1 MVVPKVTVTLFPQ
14 YRHITITLSRY
25 IQRGVTM
32 KSSRAVIAWC
42 GRKPALLT
50 LLLTLSSTAMA
61 TDTPPPQYPNYPSE
75 TPSAFKPVTS
85 SYDYVERDV
94 MIPMRDGVKLNTVIL
109 IPKGAT
115 HTGIVLTRTPY
126 DAKALTHH
134 VMSGHLGPMLE
145 GYDNATDV
153 IVEDGYIRVIQDI
166 RGKYGSGGDYVM
178 NRPVHG
184 PLNPTPVDD
193 ATDTYDT
200 IDWLVKNIPESNG
213 KVGTIGISYDGFE
226 PLMSLVNPHPALKVA
241 VPMNPMVD
249 GWMGDDWFHQGAFR
263 QQNMSYIY
271 EQVATRDNS
280 DKWWTNYH
288 DEYDL
293 FMQAGSAGE
302 LGRQYGMEQ
311 LGFWQKTVAHPAYD
325 SFWSDQAVDKILG
338 TQPLKVPTMLV
349 HSLWDQEDIYGALAV
364 YRAIK
369 PKDKNGDM
377 VKLVM
382 GPWHHG
388 QEIEEGS
395 SLGAIQFGSD
405 TSKYFREHILRPF
418 LAQYL
423 KDGSPKADVA
433 PVTAYQTGT
442 NQWQRLSRWPLACEE
457 GCATKSRALY
467 LLPDNKLGFSAP
479 SGSTA
484 YDEYVSDPAHPVPFR
499 ARPIQP
505 IGYDNGLTWPQWLVD
520 DQREASGRTDV
531 VTYVSDVLTQPLV
544 ISGAPVAHLVA
555 STSGT
560 DSDWVVKLIDVYPDQ
575 VSAQPEM
582 GGYQLP
588 ISMDI
593 LRGRYRESFDN
604 PKPLAANQPLAYSI
618 NLPAAN
624 HVFLPGHRVMVQ
636 VQSSWFPLYDR
647 NPQTFVP
654 NIFWAKQGDFQKA
667 TQRIY
672 HAPEQASY
680 IALPIISH

>member
-1 MVVPKVTVTLFPQ
+1 
-14 YRHITITLSRY
+14 
-25 IQRGVTM
+25 M
-32 KSSRAVIAWC
+32 KSSCAAIALR
-42 GRKPALLT
+42 GFRPAMFALL
-50 LLLTLSSTAMA
+50 LSLSGAVMA
-61 TDTPPPQYPNYPSE
+61 TDPPSSPQYPNYPSE
-75 TPSAFKPVTS
+75 TPAQFKPVTS

-94 MIPMRDGVKLNTVIL
+94 MIPMRDGVKLHTVIL
-109 IPKGAT
+109 IPKGVT
-115 HTGIVLTRTPY
+115 HAGIVMTRTPY
-126 DAKALTHH
+126 DAKELTHH
-134 VMSGHLGPMLE
+134 MMSGHLGPMLE

-153 IVEDGYIRVIQDI
+153 IVEDHYIRVIQDI
-166 RGKYGSGGDYVM
+166 RGKYGSEGDYVM
-178 NRPVHG
+178 NRPIHG

-200 IDWLVKNIPESNG
+200 IDWLVKNVPESNG

-249 GWMGDDWFHQGAFR
+249 GWMGDDWFHHGAFR

-271 EQVATRDNS
+271 EQSATRDNAI
-280 DKWWTNYH
+280 KWWTSYH

-311 LGFWQKTVAHPAYD
+311 LGFWNKVLAHPAYD
-325 SFWSDQAVDKILG
+325 SFWSEQAVDKVLAA
-338 TQPLKVPTMLV
+338 QPLKVPTMLV

-369 PKDKNGDM
+369 PKDTSGNM

-405 TSKYFREHILRPF
+405 TAKYFREHILRPY

-423 KDGSPKADVA
+423 KDGAPKADIA
-433 PVTAYQTGT
+433 PVTAFQTGT
-442 NQWQRLSRWPLACEE
+442 NQWQRLSRWPLACDT
-457 GCATKSRALY
+457 GCATKSRPLY
-467 LLPDNKLGFSAP
+467 LQADSKLSFQAP
-479 SGSTA
+479 GSGAS
-484 YDEYVSDPAHPVPFR
+484 YDEYTSDPAHPVPFR

-531 VTYVSDVLTQPLV
+531 VTYVSDVLTQPLT
-544 ISGAPVAHLVA
+544 IAGAPVVNLVA

-575 VSAQPEM
+575 VAEQPEM
-582 GGYQLP
+582 GGYQLAVA
-588 ISMDI
+588 MDI
-593 LRGRYRESFDN
+593 FRGRYREGFDN
-604 PKPLAANQPLAYSI
+604 PKPLTANQPLAYRFE
-618 NLPAAN
+618 LPNAN

-647 NPQTFVP
+647 NPQTYVP
-654 NIFWAKQGDFQKA
+654 NIFWAKPADYQKA

-672 HAPEQASY
+672 HSADQASY
-680 IALPIISH
+680 ISLPVISN